1 MRREKMLKKSYIWL
15 ISFVVLGGL
24 IFGYW
29 SISSRAFSAE
39 NALEASYQRGFYNL
53 LEHVNNLNLLISKSQ
68 VTSSN
73 EQRIML
79 LTTIWHQ
86 AEGARNSLA
95 SMPLGDRD
103 MTNMQKF
110 FAQLGDFSYRLAE
123 KLVKKQTVTDSDW
136 ETMNEFR
143 KHVQSLNQELRRLQ
157 DNVSSGKIRW
167 QDKPDSLFS
176 KREIKGMGDSLESI
190 DQKLKKEAPT
200 ITYDGPF
207 SDHVESTTVK
217 GVTGEPISE
226 SEAVKI
232 ARQIATKITDWNM
245 SADLTGK
252 TKGNIT
258 AYTIEFRRQKNG
270 APDIIMD
277 VSERGGHV
285 IWFLNTREIGSPRVA
300 IKQAVDN
307 AKIFLESMGY
317 KDFEATGSLRENNTI
332 TVTFVPKDGD
342 VLLYPDFIKVEVALD
357 TGEIVGY
364 NALAYLTFH
373 TERSLPEPKMTEE
386 EVRASLNKNLD
397 VQRIRLALIPD
408 EALNEKLC
416 YEVDVKLNSD
426 RYFIYINAVSGVEE
440 QILKV
445 VETDKGTMTM

>member
-1 MRREKMLKKSYIWL
+1 MTLRNSYIWL
-15 ISFVVLGGL
+15 ISFLVLGIL
-24 IFGYW
+24 VFGYW

-53 LEHVNNLNLLISKSQ
+53 LEYVNNLNLLISKSQ

-73 EQRIML
+73 EQKIML

-95 SMPLGDRD
+95 SMPLGNRD

-123 KLVKKQTVTDSDW
+123 KLVKKQDVSDSDW
-136 ETMNEFR
+136 ATMDEFR
-143 KHVQSLNQELRRLQ
+143 KSIQSLNQELRRLH
-157 DNVSSGKIRW
+157 DEVSAGKIRW
-167 QDKPDSLFS
+167 QDKPDNLFS
-176 KREIKGMGDSLESI
+176 TRKIKNMGDSLETL

-207 SDHVESTTVK
+207 SDHVESPTVK
-217 GVTGEPISE
+217 GVTGKQIDE

-232 ARQIATKITDWNM
+232 ARQVTGKITDWDLN
-245 SADLTGK
+245 ADIAGK
-252 TKGNIT
+252 TKGNVP
-258 AYTIEFRRQKNG
+258 AYTIEFRREENG
-270 APDIIMD
+270 VPDIIMD
-277 VSERGGHV
+277 VSEKGGHV
-285 IWFLNTREIGSPRVA
+285 IWFLNTRQIGSPKVA

-307 AKIFLESMGY
+307 AKAFLESMNY

-332 TVTFVPKDGD
+332 TVTFVPKKDNI
-342 VLLYPDFIKVEVALD
+342 LLYPDFIKVEVALD

-373 TERSLPEPKMTEE
+373 TDRNLPEPKITEE
-386 EVRASLNKNLD
+386 EVRANINKNLSIE
-397 VQRIRLALIPD
+397 RIRLTLIPD
-408 EALNEKLC
+408 EALNETLC
-416 YEVDVKLNSD
+416 YEVDVRLNTD
-426 RYFIYINAVSGVEE
+426 RYFIYINAENGTEE
-440 QILKV
+440 RILKV